1 MTNLMH
7 KITNLYFPIF
17 SLVAL
22 LLSFIGSYYHPELWA
37 RENFSV
43 LFFKIGFYLCPFLV
57 ALWMFFR
64 HKILFTRGEYLRSL
78 IICTGVAIVFLWT
91 YKHKITLRLD
101 LLLLF
106 LCALYGLIYRQYIK
120 PNKVMLSFFAL
131 IALKYLG
138 ILWSE
143 YKEFAWYDMF
153 DDMLYLLLAAPIV
166 CLFFRVKKA
175 ETRTFV
181 VLSFKLFL
189 LLLTLNICTYIL
201 VSKNIG
207 IPFFSFFTLNKGY
220 MPSGEVLSW
229 SVFHH
234 PSFIAWV
241 MLLVWGLG
249 ILLGYRKDNKY
260 ISSFEVI
267 LYGVF
272 LLFFSFIVQA
282 RIVIIGLPLC
292 VFLLLWFHFTKKWSN
307 KKRVSA
313 EMLILLIVSLCV
325 YLLITHISYFFDP
338 IREKML
344 SSAYQHIF
352 EHPIIGSG
360 SATEKMLSRE
370 VVGQMHIHNDFLA
383 IMIDL
388 GGIGLSLL
396 LLWLFFTYQKSILA
410 KDNSIAFT
418 IIIFLLL
425 MNTDVIINYFAGI
438 LILFPFLIFIFFK
451 EDENIVQS

>member
-22 LLSFIGSYYHPELWA
+22 LLSFIGSYYHPELWT

-43 LFFKIGFYLCPFLV
+43 LFFKIGFYFCPFLV
-57 ALWMFFR
+57 ALWIFFR

-181 VLSFKLFL
+181 VLSFKL
-189 LLLTLNICTYIL
+189 
-201 VSKNIG
+201 
-207 IPFFSFFTLNKGY
+207 
-220 MPSGEVLSW
+220 
-229 SVFHH
+229 
-234 PSFIAWV
+234 
-241 MLLVWGLG
+241 VWGLG
-249 ILLGYRKDNKY
+249 VLLGYRKDNKY

-267 LYGVF
+267 LYGVL

-451 EDENIVQS
+451 EDENMVQS